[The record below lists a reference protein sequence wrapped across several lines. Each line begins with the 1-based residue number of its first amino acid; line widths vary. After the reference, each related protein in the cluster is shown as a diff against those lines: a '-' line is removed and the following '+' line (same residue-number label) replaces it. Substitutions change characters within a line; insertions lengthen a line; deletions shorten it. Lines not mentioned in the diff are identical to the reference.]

1 MTGVYCFADRN
12 IEIVSIYEKVHR
24 YCEAYRVDAV
34 PDFTVVTTEE
44 DIVMEKGRSAEQN
57 QREGL
62 PVREYPPEYLE
73 ELAVYRKIA
82 DRMIAYDTLLFHGSA
97 ISVDGEAYI
106 FTAKS
111 GTGKSTHARLW
122 REYFKDRAIMVK
134 DDKPL
139 IRVTNRES
147 IVYGTPYNGKH
158 RLGNNISVPIRAICI
173 LDRDS
178 ENHIEPISKEEA
190 FTVLL
195 QQTHIPNDRSSVIRC
210 MMLLKQLINSVK
222 LYHLGCN
229 MELEAASVSYFGMQN

>member
-1 MTGVYCFADRN
+1 
-12 IEIVSIYEKVHR
+12 
-24 YCEAYRVDAV
+24 
-34 PDFTVVTTEE
+34 
-44 DIVMEKGRSAEQN
+44 
-57 QREGL
+57 
-62 PVREYPPEYLE
+62 
-73 ELAVYRKIA
+73 
-82 DRMIAYDTLLFHGSA
+82 
-97 ISVDGEAYI
+97 
-106 FTAKS
+106 
-111 GTGKSTHARLW
+111 
-122 REYFKDRAIMVK
+122 MVN